1 MLVSRALAE
10 LQSDLR
16 KAVARSQVVTG
27 AWRRLH
33 KCSGPAA
40 AIAERAESIIANENA
55 SWLDFAKNRGP
66 RSTEA
71 TRSDLTCAN
80 EFLVKEL
87 GISDIRTRRENTLH
101 FSR

>member
-1 MLVSRALAE
+1 L
-10 LQSDLR
+10 LQ
-16 KAVARSQVVTG
+16 ARGDVYTSAPDPQ
-27 AWRRLH
+27 R
-33 KCSGPAA
+33 
-40 AIAERAESIIANENA
+40 IFAERAESIIANENA

-71 TRSDLTCAN
+71 TRSGLTSAN
-80 EFLVKEL
+80 EFLIKEL